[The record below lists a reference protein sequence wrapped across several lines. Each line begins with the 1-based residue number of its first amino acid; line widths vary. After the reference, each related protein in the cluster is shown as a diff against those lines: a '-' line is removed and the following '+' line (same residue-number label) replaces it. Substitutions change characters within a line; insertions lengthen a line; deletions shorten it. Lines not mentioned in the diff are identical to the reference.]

1 MMDLDDALE
10 HFRHNHRVVLA
21 TRRRDG
27 RPQMSP
33 VVQAVGNDGRI
44 LISTRS
50 PAVKVRNVKRDPDVS
65 VLCIQDGFFGQWVQ
79 VDGIAT
85 IVEMPDAMALLRF
98 TYTQIS
104 GQHPDWE
111 EFERDMLAQHRVVIA
126 IQPQSAGPDISG

>member
-1 MMDLDDALE
+1 MDLDDALE
-10 HFRHNHRVVLA
+10 HLRHNHRAVLA

-44 LISTRS
+44 LVSTRS
-50 PAVKVRNVKRDPDVS
+50 PAVKVRNAKLDPLVS
-65 VLCIQDGFFGQWVQ
+65 VLAIQDGFFGQWVQ

-98 TYTQIS
+98 TYIQIS

-111 EFERDMLAQHRVVIA
+111 EFERDMLAQHRVAIA
-126 IQPQSAGPDISG
+126 IQPQSAGPDIGG

>member
-50 PAVKVRNVKRDPDVS
+50 PAVKVRNIKLSPEVS
-65 VLCIQDGFFGQWVQ
+65 VLSMQDGFFGQWVQ
-79 VDGIAT
+79 VDGIAS
-85 IVEMPDAMALLRF
+85 IVEMPEAMALLRL
-98 TYTQIS
+98 TYAQIS
-104 GQHPDWE
+104 GEHPDWE
-111 EFERDMLAQHRVVIA
+111 EFERDMLAQHRVAIA
-126 IQPQSAGPDISG
+126 VQVQSAGPDISG